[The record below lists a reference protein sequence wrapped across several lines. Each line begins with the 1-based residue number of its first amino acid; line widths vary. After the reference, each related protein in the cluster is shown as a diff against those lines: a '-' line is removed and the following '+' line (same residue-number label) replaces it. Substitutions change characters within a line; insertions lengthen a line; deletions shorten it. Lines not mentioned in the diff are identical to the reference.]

1 MQEYVGQPCIVC
13 GRPFDEQDDIVT
25 CPECG
30 TPYHRACWK
39 QNGKCINEAL
49 HASGQ
54 SWIKQYQEQEKE
66 KRAEERRAEE
76 AEQAAARES
85 GEAPGLNPELYDG
98 IRINLEDPCLGL
110 DPEEQLDG
118 ISVAEA
124 SDFIRTNRFYYLPL
138 FRLMKRTGK
147 KISFKPVY
155 KIAEEKKFR
164 CEKELIKALFDYKGT
179 AKMMLSPSRSH
190 LFKPR
195 LDDIDDIMKI
205 IGQAKRRMKKMGLDQ
220 WQDGYPD
227 EETVRN
233 DKRKH
238 QAVFVMN
245 WFGPAAYAAI
255 VFGKDP
261 YYEHIDGKWI
271 SDGEPYV
278 TVHRLAV
285 ADEFLGLDL
294 AKHVLRFAE
303 RKARAKGVRWFRID
317 THHDNI
323 PMRNLIR
330 DFGFTFCGVVQV
342 RDGKRMAYEKQIPQM
357 LE

>member
-1 MQEYVGQPCIVC
+1 MYFTDYITGTVIQGLGNGHKFGFPTANVQPDTPVTLEKGAYAAWVRYDGKRYKGMLYVGT
-13 GRPFDEQDDIVT
+13 RPTLD
-25 CPECG
+25 
-30 TPYHRACWK
+30 
-39 QNGKCINEAL
+39 L
-49 HASGQ
+49 HELTYEIHVIDASP
-54 SWIKQYQEQEKE
+54 
-66 KRAEERRAEE
+66 R
-76 AEQAAARES
+76 
-85 GEAPGLNPELYDG
+85 LY
-98 IRINLEDPCLGL
+98 
-110 DPEEQLDG
+110 
-118 ISVAEA
+118 
-124 SDFIRTNRFYYLPL
+124 
-138 FRLMKRTGK
+138 GK

-164 CEKELIKALFDYKGT
+164 SEKELIKALFDYKGT

-238 QAVFVMN
+238 QAVLVQN
-245 WFGPAAYAAI
+245 WFGTAAYAAI

-294 AKHVLRFAE
+294 AKHILRFAE

-342 RDGKRMAYEKQIPQM
+342 RDGKRMAYEKQVPQM

>member
-1 MQEYVGQPCIVC
+1 MYFTDYITGTVIQGLGNGHKFGFPTANVQPDTPVTLEKGAYAAWVRYDGKRYKGMLYVGT
-13 GRPFDEQDDIVT
+13 RPTLD
-25 CPECG
+25 
-30 TPYHRACWK
+30 
-39 QNGKCINEAL
+39 L
-49 HASGQ
+49 HELTYEIHVIDASP
-54 SWIKQYQEQEKE
+54 
-66 KRAEERRAEE
+66 R
-76 AEQAAARES
+76 
-85 GEAPGLNPELYDG
+85 LY
-98 IRINLEDPCLGL
+98 
-110 DPEEQLDG
+110 
-118 ISVAEA
+118 
-124 SDFIRTNRFYYLPL
+124 
-138 FRLMKRTGK
+138 GK

-164 CEKELIKALFDYKGT
+164 SEKELIKALFDYKGT

>member
-1 MQEYVGQPCIVC
+1 MYFTDYITGTVIQGLGNGHKFGFPTANVQPDTPVTLEKGAYAAWVKYDGKRYKGMLYVGT
-13 GRPFDEQDDIVT
+13 RPTLD
-25 CPECG
+25 
-30 TPYHRACWK
+30 
-39 QNGKCINEAL
+39 L
-49 HASGQ
+49 HELTYEIHVIDA
-54 SWIKQYQEQEKE
+54 
-66 KRAEERRAEE
+66 
-76 AEQAAARES
+76 
-85 GEAPGLNPELYDG
+85 NPRLY
-98 IRINLEDPCLGL
+98 
-110 DPEEQLDG
+110 
-118 ISVAEA
+118 
-124 SDFIRTNRFYYLPL
+124 
-138 FRLMKRTGK
+138 GK

-164 CEKELIKALFDYKGT
+164 SEKELIKALFDYKGT

-205 IGQAKRRMKKMGLDQ
+205 IGQAKRRMKKMGLNQ
-220 WQDGYPD
+220 WQNGYPD

-238 QAVFVMN
+238 QAVLVQN